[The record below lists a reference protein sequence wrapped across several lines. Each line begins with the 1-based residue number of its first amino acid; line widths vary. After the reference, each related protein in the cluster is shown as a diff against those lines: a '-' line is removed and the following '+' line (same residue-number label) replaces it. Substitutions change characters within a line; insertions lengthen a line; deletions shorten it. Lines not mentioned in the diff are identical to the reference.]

1 MPHVKAYAAQ
11 SADAAVAPFTI
22 ERRHPGSH
30 DVEIDILYCGVC
42 HSDLHQARNDWGN
55 SIYPMVPGHEIV
67 GRVTRVGEHVGK
79 LKVGDLAGVGCM
91 VDSCRRCE
99 PCEADL
105 EQYCVE
111 GCTVTYNGR
120 ARGSDKLTFGGYS
133 ERIVV
138 EDRFVVKIP
147 DGIDLKAV
155 APLLCAGI
163 TTYSPL
169 KHWKVGPGQKVGII
183 GLGGLGHMGVKFAK
197 AFGARV
203 VMVTTSPEKGKDAL
217 RLGADEVLV
226 SRDGEAMAQARGSSA
241 MSR

>member
-1 MPHVKAYAAQ
+1 
-11 SADAAVAPFTI
+11 
-22 ERRHPGSH
+22 
-30 DVEIDILYCGVC
+30 
-42 HSDLHQARNDWGN
+42 
-55 SIYPMVPGHEIV
+55 MVPGHEIV

-120 ARGSDKLTFGGYS
+120 ERGSDKLTFDGYS

-138 EDRFVVKIP
+138 EERFVLKIP

-163 TTYSPL
+163 TTCSPL
-169 KHWKVGPGQKVGII
+169 KHWKVGPGQKGGII
-183 GLGGLGHMGVKFAK
+183 GLGSLGHTGVKFAK

-203 VMVTTSPEKGKDAL
+203 VMITTSPEKGKDAL
-217 RLGADEVLV
+217 RLGADEVPV
-226 SRDGEAMAQARGSSA
+226 SRDGQATAQAKGSFIFY
-241 MSR
+241 